1 MAAPHVAGLGAYL
14 NSLNGKTNP
23 ITMCTNIKNT
33 ATLNVITGLTGGG
46 QSGNPNKLAY
56 NGNGA

>member
-14 NSLNGKTNP
+14 NSKNGKTNP
-23 ITMCTNIKNT
+23 LTMCTNIKNT
-33 ATLNVITGLTGGG
+33 ATANALTGLTGSG
-46 QSGNPNKLAY
+46 QSGNPNLLSY